1 VTLLTIKWKKY
12 ENSILLPGLT

>member
-1 VTLLTIKWKKY
+1 LTIKWKKY